1 MRKTDLESEWDQLRR
16 SMRKTTAGSGVD
28 AGADAMHDDP
38 RDRTAAADCR
48 PPAKDVLLSIVL
60 PVFNEAEVLE
70 PLLAEV
76 ASAAARTGAPF
87 EIIFVNDG
95 STDGSG
101 QLLDDLAD
109 DNPRLRVVHFSRNF
123 GHQAAVQAGLQH
135 ARGDAVLLMDSDL
148 QDSPQAIPRF
158 FQKWQA
164 GYDVVYAIRT
174 NRKEGLL
181 KRCLFAGFHRF
192 LHRISTTE
200 IPTDAGIFGLV
211 DGRVAREIV
220 ALGDRDRYLPGL
232 RSWVGFR
239 QTGIVVERLA
249 RYDERPRVS
258 MRGLWRLAKTAVFGF
273 SSFPLTMFYAIGC
286 GALTVFLGLAGYA
299 LFCKLFTSLAIPGW
313 TSHVLSASFFGALN
327 ALGISMLGEYVI
339 RIYDQVRGRPLYVVA
354 RRVNCPSGSTIGDEL
369 DLNSAALCE
378 EAAALLESVQPRP
391 NHHSDRPQLAEL
403 PK

>member
-1 MRKTDLESEWDQLRR
+1 MRKTDLETDWDNRHRGRR
-16 SMRKTTAGSGVD
+16 EKTSSSDDGAIADETCDDQNVCGESSG
-28 AGADAMHDDP
+28 
-38 RDRTAAADCR
+38 CR
-48 PPAKDVLLSIVL
+48 PCAQDVLLSVVL

-70 PLLAEV
+70 TLVAEV
-76 ASAAARTGAPF
+76 SSAAGRTGAQF
-87 EIIFVNDG
+87 EVIFVNDG
-95 STDGSG
+95 SSDGSG
-101 QLLDDLAD
+101 ELLDDLAELH
-109 DNPRLRVVHFSRNF
+109 PQLRVIHFSRNF

-148 QDSPQAIPRF
+148 QDSPEAIPRF
-158 FQKWQA
+158 FEKWQA
-164 GYDVVYAIRT
+164 GYDVVYAVRT
-174 NRKEGLL
+174 KRKEGLL

-192 LHRISTTE
+192 LHRISTTDM
-200 IPTDAGIFGLV
+200 PTDAGIFGLI

-249 RYDERPRVS
+249 RYDDRPRVS
-258 MRGLWRLAKTAVFGF
+258 MRGLWRLAKTAIFGF
-273 SSFPLTMFYAIGC
+273 SSFPLTMFYAIGYS
-286 GALTVFLGLAGYA
+286 ALTVFIGLAGYA
-299 LFCKLFTSLAIPGW
+299 LFCKLFTTLAIPGW

-354 RRVNCPSGSTIGDEL
+354 RKVNCESGSTIADEL
-369 DLNSAALCE
+369 DSTTATLCE
-378 EAAALLESVQPRP
+378 EAAFLLESVQTGSARQA
-391 NHHSDRPQLAEL
+391 DRPQLADL